1 MYEVYDII
9 TSKAVYSS
17 ANETDAASFVEMANE
32 FDFLD
37 GSLIPGSRI
46 IQKVGV

>member
-1 MYEVYDII
+1 MYEVFDII
-9 TSKAVYSS
+9 INRAVYSS
-17 ANETDAASFVEMANE
+17 VNKPDAESFVKMANE

-46 IQKVGV
+46 IRKVG

>member
-1 MYEVYDII
+1 MFEVFDMI
-9 TSKAVYSS
+9 TGKTVYSS
-17 ANETDAASFVEMANE
+17 ASETDAKSFVKMANE

-46 IQKVGV
+46 IRKVG